1 MIFGWSN
8 FYYLIGS
15 AAAGLIGLTFVVVTL
30 TAGRELERAV
40 SLRGAGL
47 YLTPT
52 VVHFVT
58 VFAIS
63 AVTMI
68 PGAKTIWAAGAI
80 ALIAAFGLGCALR
93 SAFGISEPGS
103 SHWSDFWLYGGVPLA
118 IYVGL
123 IASAAGFWLG
133 VPWASLALATL
144 LLALMLVG
152 IRNAW
157 DTITWIAAGRA
168 GENG

>member
-30 TAGRELERAV
+30 TAGRERGA

-63 AVTMI
+63 AVTMV
-68 PGAKTIWAAGAI
+68 PGLRGGWAAIAI

-93 SAFGISEPGS
+93 SAFGISGPNS
-103 SHWSDFWLYGGVPLA
+103 PHWSDFWLYAGVPLA
-118 IYVGL
+118 IYAAL
-123 IASAAGFWLG
+123 LASAAGLWFGLS
-133 VPWASLALATL
+133 WASLALAGL
-144 LLALMLVG
+144 LLTLMLVG

-168 GENG
+168 GENN

>member
-8 FYYLIGS
+8 FYFLIGS

-30 TAGRELERAV
+30 TAGRERAA

-63 AVTMI
+63 AVTMV
-68 PGAKTIWAAGAI
+68 PGLHGRWTAIAI
-80 ALIAAFGLGCALR
+80 ALIAGFGLGCAVR
-93 SAFGISEPGS
+93 SAFGISGPNGATGLTSGYTAAFRWRSTPPSWPVRMACGS
-103 SHWSDFWLYGGVPLA
+103 ELRGRTWPWGVCC
-118 IYVGL
+118 
-123 IASAAGFWLG
+123 SA
-133 VPWASLALATL
+133 
-144 LLALMLVG
+144 
-152 IRNAW
+152 
-157 DTITWIAAGRA
+157 
-168 GENG
+168 